1 MGNIRKYDQPC
12 IHDIKVRGRI
22 DPKWVDWFD
31 GLTILSLGETE
42 TLLTGFIIDQAA
54 LHGVLA
60 VIRTLNLTLLS
71 LHRIENTWEA
81 ENYSENSTANIN
93 RAIDINLYQEIGC
106 NNLDSKEGSSEE

>member
-1 MGNIRKYDQPC
+1 MGNFRKYDQPC
-12 IHDIKVRGRI
+12 IHNIQVRGRI

-71 LHRIENTWEA
+71 LHRIENTCEA
-81 ENYSENSTANIN
+81 EIYSENSTANIN
-93 RAIDINLYQEIGC
+93 MAIDINLFQEIDC
-106 NNLDSKEGSSEE
+106 NKLDNKERSGEE